1 MQKIAFSNYSGGKD
15 SHYSIY
21 KALKEGYSI
30 PFIFTFNAG
39 KIHHK
44 IFNDSL
50 KIKILKEQSRLM
62 GIRMIEYKF
71 EDYKIPFID
80 AIKEIHRKEIYGK
93 FKKITFYSSMDY
105 EIREKKD
112 SLLIRDILSLFK
124 KLNIKYKSAVKGKTT
139 IEMIKETLKCGIR
152 YIITAVEK
160 NIDINWLA
168 KEVDENF
175 INYINRENAKG
186 NHIDANDFQTLV
198 IKSPLI
204 KKKLKIESWEIVSEK
219 DDTTSSK
226 IMKIKRFKFI

>member
-15 SHYSIY
+15 SHYAIY

-44 IFNDSL
+44 IFNDFL

-62 GIRMIEYKF
+62 GIRLIEYKF
-71 EDYKIPFID
+71 DEYKIPFIE
-80 AIKEIHRKEIYGK
+80 AIKEIHRKEIKGK
-93 FKKITFYSSMDY
+93 FSKITFYSSMDY

-112 SLLIRDILSLFK
+112 GLLIRDILSLFK

-139 IEMIKETLKCGIR
+139 TEMIKDSLKAGI
-152 YIITAVEK
+152 YFIITAVEK
-160 NIDINWLA
+160 NIDDFWLG
-168 KEVDENF
+168 KEAGDNF
-175 INYINRENAKG
+175 IEYIIKENRKG
-186 NHIDANDFQTLV
+186 NYIDANDFQTLV
-198 IKSPLI
+198 IRSPLMR
-204 KKKLKIESWEIVSEK
+204 KKLKIESWEIVSEK